1 MAPSSPS
8 TVADPA
14 GPTAAAEAGLP
25 AETSAQSLDWPA
37 SAAAASASAQSTP
50 AWLEALARWWAEFS
64 LQTKLLAVATLVV
77 SLLMT
82 GITFFSLNSIQQDAR
97 ISDTRYARDLGL
109 LLSAN
114 VTPLVAQG
122 EDRELAAVAERFWQ
136 SSRSLRYIVF
146 ADADGVIYLG
156 IPMGNGG
163 EGTAAAG
170 EQLLSRRLELPPDL
184 QRRPDNPLIRQHLT
198 PDGQVTDVFVPM
210 VSGDRYLGVVALGI
224 NPNETL
230 LVSSALTREV
240 TVAVFVSIWVLVIL
254 GSVINALTIIRPV
267 KELLRGVRSI
277 SGGNFETRIALPVGG
292 ELGELLEGF
301 NTMASQLEV
310 YKAANI
316 EELRAEQVKQQSLI
330 ATMADGAVLLD
341 AEGRI
346 VLVNPTARRLFRW
359 EARNLEGKEVI
370 GELPD
375 RLAMEL
381 AGALQNLVSSE
392 RESTDVRCSFGE
404 PSRTLRIVLQSV
416 RDASGEVLKGIAM
429 TIQDL
434 TREVELNAAQSRFI
448 SNVSHEL
455 RTPLF
460 NIKSYVETLHD
471 YNDQLSD
478 ELKQEFLGIANA
490 ETDRLTRLVND
501 VLDLSRLESERVWE
515 LEPLELGPAIEQTL
529 RIYRLNAGEKGVN
542 LGFEADPQ
550 LPRVLGNWDL
560 LLQVFDNLVG
570 NALKFTPPGGALQ
583 LRAYPWPD
591 QCVLDPDS
599 GPGTHPTCALT
610 SPLPRL
616 RIEIADSG
624 CGIAAA
630 DQQRIF
636 ERFYRV
642 ENAVHTEAGTG
653 LGLSIV
659 RGILEKHGTQVRMAS
674 ESGVGTTFWFD
685 LPLEHSDSDELALKA
700 ERRGYDRAR
709 EGEVQTLRS

>member
-1 MAPSSPS
+1 
-8 TVADPA
+8 
-14 GPTAAAEAGLP
+14 
-25 AETSAQSLDWPA
+25 
-37 SAAAASASAQSTP
+37 
-50 AWLEALARWWAEFS
+50 
-64 LQTKLLAVATLVV
+64 
-77 SLLMT
+77 MT

-122 EDRELAAVAERFWQ
+122 DDRELAAVAERFWQ

-163 EGTAAAG
+163 EGTPPAG
-170 EQLLSRRLELPPDL
+170 EQLLSRRLELPADL

-277 SGGNFETRIALPVGG
+277 AGGNFNTRIALPVGG

-359 EARNLEGKEVI
+359 EARNLEGNEVI
-370 GELPD
+370 GVLPD

-381 AGALQNLVSSE
+381 AGALQNLISSE

-404 PSRTLRIVLQSV
+404 PPRTLRIVLQSV

-478 ELKQEFLGIANA
+478 EQKQEFLGIANA

-501 VLDLSRLESERVWE
+501 VLDLSRLESDRVWE
-515 LEPLELGPAIEQTL
+515 LEPFEVGPAIEQTL
-529 RIYRLNAGEKGVN
+529 RTYRLNAGEKGVD
-542 LGFEADPQ
+542 LGFDADPQ

-570 NALKFTPPGGALQ
+570 NALKFTPPGGALK

-599 GPGTHPTCALT
+599 RPGDNPNCALT

-630 DQQRIF
+630 DQERIF
-636 ERFYRV
+636 ERFFRV

-685 LPLEHSDSDELALKA
+685 LPLEHSDSDELALQA

-709 EGEVQTLRS
+709 EGELQALRG

>member
-1 MAPSSPS
+1 M
-8 TVADPA
+8 ADPG
-14 GPTAAAEAGLP
+14 GPAAAG
-25 AETSAQSLDWPA
+25 AELSDENSAQSMGWPA
-37 SAAAASASAQSTP
+37 SAAAATAAAKSTP

-122 EDRELAAVAERFWQ
+122 DDRELAAVAERFWQ

-163 EGTAAAG
+163 EGTPPAG
-170 EQLLSRRLELPPDL
+170 EQLLSRRLELPADL

-277 SGGNFETRIALPVGG
+277 AGGNFNTRIALPVGG

-359 EARNLEGKEVI
+359 EARNLEGNEVI

-381 AGALQNLVSSE
+381 AGALQNLISSE

-404 PSRTLRIVLQSV
+404 PPRTLRIVLQSV

-478 ELKQEFLGIANA
+478 EQKQEFLGIANA

-501 VLDLSRLESERVWE
+501 VLDLSRLESDRVWE
-515 LEPLELGPAIEQTL
+515 LEPFEVGPAIEQTL
-529 RIYRLNAGEKGVN
+529 RTYRLNAGEKGVD
-542 LGFEADPQ
+542 LGFDADPQ

-570 NALKFTPPGGALQ
+570 NALKFTPPGGALR

-599 GPGTHPTCALT
+599 RPGDNPNCALT
-610 SPLPRL
+610 YPLPRL

-630 DQQRIF
+630 DQERIF
-636 ERFYRV
+636 ERFFRV

-685 LPLEHSDSDELALKA
+685 LPLEHSDSDELALQA

-709 EGEVQTLRS
+709 EGELQALRV

>member
-1 MAPSSPS
+1 MLPSSPTS
-8 TVADPA
+8 MADPG
-14 GPTAAAEAGLP
+14 GPAAAG
-25 AETSAQSLDWPA
+25 AERSGENSAQSLSWPA
-37 SAAAASASAQSTP
+37 SAAAASAAAKSTP

-122 EDRELAAVAERFWQ
+122 DDRELAAVAERFWQ

-163 EGTAAAG
+163 EGTPPAG
-170 EQLLSRRLELPPDL
+170 EQLLSRRLELPADL

-277 SGGNFETRIALPVGG
+277 AGGNFNTRIALPVGG

-359 EARNLEGKEVI
+359 EARNLEGNEVI

-381 AGALQNLVSSE
+381 AGALQNLISSE

-404 PSRTLRIVLQSV
+404 PPRTLRIVLQSV

-478 ELKQEFLGIANA
+478 EQKQEFLGIANA

-501 VLDLSRLESERVWE
+501 VLDLSRLESDRVWE
-515 LEPLELGPAIEQTL
+515 LEPFEVGPAIEQTL
-529 RIYRLNAGEKGVN
+529 RTYRLNAGEKGVD
-542 LGFEADPQ
+542 LGFDADPQ

-570 NALKFTPPGGALQ
+570 NALKFTPPGGALR

-599 GPGTHPTCALT
+599 RPGDNPNCALT

-624 CGIAAA
+624 CGIDAA
-630 DQQRIF
+630 DQERIF

-685 LPLEHSDSDELALKA
+685 LPLEHSDSDELALQA

-709 EGEVQTLRS
+709 EGELQALKG

>member
-1 MAPSSPS
+1 M
-8 TVADPA
+8 T
-14 GPTAAAEAGLP
+14 TAQATRLQAIR
-25 AETSAQSLDWPA
+25 
-37 SAAAASASAQSTP
+37 
-50 AWLEALARWWAEFS
+50 RWWAEFS
-64 LQTKLLAVATLVV
+64 LQTKLLVVATMVV

-82 GITFFSLNSIQQDAR
+82 GITFFALNGIQRDVQ

-114 VTPLVAQG
+114 VTPLVA
-122 EDRELAAVAERFWQ
+122 EANDRELAAVAERFWR
-136 SSRSLRYIVF
+136 SSRSLRYIFF
-146 ADADGVIYLG
+146 ADPDGVIYLG
-156 IPMGNGG
+156 IPIGANGG
-163 EGTAAAG
+163 SSEL
-170 EQLLSRRLELPPDL
+170 LLSRRLELPADI
-184 QRRPDNPLIRQHLT
+184 QKRPENPLIRQHLS

-210 VSGDRYLGVVALGI
+210 VSDGRYLGVLALGV

-230 LVSSALTREV
+230 LTSAALTREV
-240 TVAVFVSIWVLVIL
+240 TVAVFISIWVLVIL
-254 GSVINALTIIRPV
+254 GAVFNALTITRPV
-267 KELLRGVRSI
+267 KELLQGVRQVAK
-277 SGGNFETRIALPVGG
+277 GNFETRLSLPVGG
-292 ELGELLEGF
+292 ELGELLGGF

-316 EELRAEQVKQQSLI
+316 EELTAAQVKQQSLI

-341 AEGRI
+341 AEGAI

-359 EARNLEGKEVI
+359 EGRNLEGNDLI
-370 GELPD
+370 TELPEQ
-375 RLAMEL
+375 LAIEL
-381 AGALQNLVSSE
+381 QAALDSLTSTAK
-392 RESTDVRCSFGE
+392 ESADVRCRFGE
-404 PSRTLRIVLQSV
+404 PARTLRIVLQAV
-416 RDASGEVLKGIAM
+416 RDASGEILKGIAM

-471 YNDQLSD
+471 LGDQLS
-478 ELKQEFLGIANA
+478 EEEKQEFLGIANA

-501 VLDLSRLESERVWE
+501 VLDLSRLESDRVWA

-529 RIYRLNAGEKGVN
+529 RTYRLNAEDKGVS
-542 LGFEADPQ
+542 LRFEADPQ
-550 LPRVLGNWDL
+550 LPRALGNWDL

-570 NALKFTPPGGALQ
+570 NALKFTPSGGQ
-583 LRAYPWPD
+583 LMVRAYPWPD
-591 QCVLDPDS
+591 HCQLSAPETENPS
-599 GPGTHPTCALT
+599 CALT

-624 CGIAAA
+624 CGISDA
-630 DQQRIF
+630 DQNRIF

-659 RGILEKHGTQVRMAS
+659 RGILEKHGSQVRMAS
-674 ESGVGTTFWFD
+674 ALGVGTVFWFD
-685 LPLEHSDSDELALKA
+685 LPLEDSDA
-700 ERRGYDRAR
+700 D
-709 EGEVQTLRS
+709 EVQLMADRRRLSEEALPLAAG

>member
-1 MAPSSPS
+1 MLPSSP
-8 TVADPA
+8 TTMADPG
-14 GPTAAAEAGLP
+14 GPAAAG
-25 AETSAQSLDWPA
+25 AELSGDNSAQPLSWPA
-37 SAAAASASAQSTP
+37 SAAAATAAAKSTP

-122 EDRELAAVAERFWQ
+122 DDRELAAVAERFWQ

-163 EGTAAAG
+163 EGTPPAG
-170 EQLLSRRLELPPDL
+170 EQLLSRRLELPADL

-277 SGGNFETRIALPVGG
+277 AGGNFNTRIALPVGG

-359 EARNLEGKEVI
+359 EARNLEGNEVI
-370 GELPD
+370 GVLPD

-381 AGALQNLVSSE
+381 AGALQNLISSE

-404 PSRTLRIVLQSV
+404 PPRTLRIVLQSV

-478 ELKQEFLGIANA
+478 EQKQEFLGIANA

-501 VLDLSRLESERVWE
+501 VLDLSRLESDRVWE
-515 LEPLELGPAIEQTL
+515 LEPFEVGPAIEQTL
-529 RIYRLNAGEKGVN
+529 RTYRLNAGEKGVD
-542 LGFEADPQ
+542 LGFDADPQ

-570 NALKFTPPGGALQ
+570 NALKFTPPGGALR

-599 GPGTHPTCALT
+599 RPGDNPNCALT

-630 DQQRIF
+630 DQERIF
-636 ERFYRV
+636 ERFFRV

-685 LPLEHSDSDELALKA
+685 LPLEHSDSDELALQA

-709 EGEVQTLRS
+709 EGELQALRG